1 MLCEVNLSGTA
12 IGTGINTI
20 TGYAELACEHI
31 AQIAGAPV
39 RPATDSSKPHK
50 MSPGWCSSPVC

>member
-39 RPATDSSKPHK
+39 RPASRTGTEASR
-50 MSPGWCSSPVC
+50 